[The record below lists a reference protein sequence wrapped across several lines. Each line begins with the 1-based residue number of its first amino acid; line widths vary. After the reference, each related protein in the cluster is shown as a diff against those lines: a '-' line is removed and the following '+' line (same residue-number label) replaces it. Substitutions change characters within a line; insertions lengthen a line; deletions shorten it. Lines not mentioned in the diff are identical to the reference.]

1 MPFAVK
7 EIYDAVC
14 EKYGQ
19 NKRLEHILGV
29 ARLAESLAL
38 KFGLDA
44 EKAYIAGLLH
54 DYCKY
59 ESIEEMQE
67 IIADKT
73 IVEKFKNKIM
83 KNNSYILKGNKVAP
97 NVRLIIVPA
106 SKEVYLKAVQ
116 EGLLEIFIEANAN
129 FLPAGCGPCVGVHG
143 GILGDGEV
151 CLATQNRNFQGRM
164 GNTEGFIYLS
174 SPATAAYSA
183 IKGYIADVREIL

>member
-73 IVEKFKNKIM
+73 IVEKFKNFT
-83 KNNSYILKGNKVAP
+83 L
-97 NVRLIIVPA
+97 
-106 SKEVYLKAVQ
+106 
-116 EGLLEIFIEANAN
+116 
-129 FLPAGCGPCVGVHG
+129 VH
-143 GILGDGEV
+143 
-151 CLATQNRNFQGRM
+151 
-164 GNTEGFIYLS
+164 
-174 SPATAAYSA
+174 
-183 IKGYIADVREIL
+183 